1 MLTHYTQTLSAIGG
15 ILTHGFAWVP
25 NRRKLANLLLP
36 KRDWDRREPQQFGM
50 ISFTDLSPQAAAGH
64 RAKYGQFG
72 IVVAEA
78 WGKAQGAQRVVYVPD
93 SGPLTRALQN
103 IYDIGFHDLETR
115 IEYPDDA
122 AWQMSYENKAMASAV
137 AGASLWTQLLSLWE
151 YLEPESSS
159 AEREWRIVNQL
170 PDYSLEGATHEIIAA
185 VSPPVNWA
193 KFTRVVPITPIEV
206 EAFVCPAS
214 LVIDFHAALPKEYK
228 ATPILEAEG

>member
-1 MLTHYTQTLSAIGG
+1 MLTHYTQTLTAVEG

-25 NRRKLANLLLP
+25 NRRKLAELLLP
-36 KRDWDRREPQQFGM
+36 KHDWDRREPQQFGM
-50 ISFTDLSPQAAAGH
+50 ISFTDLSPPATTVH

-78 WGKAQGAQRVVYVPD
+78 WAKARGAQRVIYVPD
-93 SGPLTRALQN
+93 SGPLTSTFQN
-103 IYDIGFHDLETR
+103 LYGLGFHDLQNR

-122 AWQMSYENKAMASAV
+122 AWLMCYENKAMASAV

-159 AEREWRIVNQL
+159 SEREWRIVNPL
-170 PDYSLEGATHEIIAA
+170 PDYSLEGPTREIIAA
-185 VSPPVNWA
+185 VSPPLNWA
-193 KFTRVVPITPIEV
+193 KLLRVVPITPEEV

-214 LVIDFHAALPKEYK
+214 LIIDFHSALPKEYE
-228 ATPILEAEG
+228 ATPIFETEA

>member
-137 AGASLWTQLLSLWE
+137 AGASLWTQLLSLWST
-151 YLEPESSS
+151 LSQSPHPPNANGASSINCPTIPW
-159 AEREWRIVNQL
+159 REL
-170 PDYSLEGATHEIIAA
+170 PTRSLL
-185 VSPPVNWA
+185 
-193 KFTRVVPITPIEV
+193 R
-206 EAFVCPAS
+206 S
-214 LVIDFHAALPKEYK
+214 LHQ
-228 ATPILEAEG
+228 